1 MKDKD
6 IDEALERAA
15 QVSHRVDPALLAAV
29 GDSIKSSMQPVRP
42 LPPAWMLSGGL
53 ILISASIAIAGAAR
67 AGFHGF
73 EKLDSLQRALIFSAL
88 GILVW
93 AAAQEFVDQMIPGS
107 RHRMAP
113 RALLQAS
120 TVSLLGVFALLFR
133 DYRTTHFLSA
143 GMVCLVTGLLHAVP
157 AGLVSW
163 WLLRRGFAV
172 NAIAAGLVGGTLGG
186 LAGVTMLELHCDNF
200 QAFHIILWHTAV
212 VPLSGAV
219 GALLAWAIRSWADS
233 SPLDQAVPK

>member
-1 MKDKD
+1 MKEKD

-15 QVSHRVDPALLAAV
+15 QAPHQVDPALLAAV
-29 GDSIKSSMQPVRP
+29 ADSIKSSMRPVRP
-42 LPPAWMLSGGL
+42 LPPAWILSGGV
-53 ILISASIAIAGAAR
+53 ILISALIAIAGAAR

-73 EKLDSLQRALIFSAL
+73 EKLDLAQRALIFSAL
-88 GILVW
+88 AILVW
-93 AAAQEFVDQMIPGS
+93 AAAQEFVDQMIPAS

-113 RALLQAS
+113 RALLLAS
-120 TVSLLGVFALLFR
+120 TVALLGVFALLFR

-143 GMVCLVTGLLHAVP
+143 GMVCLLTGLLHAIP
-157 AGLVSW
+157 AGLASW

-219 GALLAWAIRSWADS
+219 GALLAWAIRSRADS
-233 SPLDQAVPK
+233 GALDQAVPK